1 MPAWASVEPAK
12 SHTSSSTSTGSG
24 DEDSQNDEDPK
35 EKVRSRAKDLAN
47 KLVNSSALKGGG
59 DKSSDEIAK
68 DADED
73 STNMGEFIGEI
84 TGDDG
89 KFDEEFATAAN
100 DALNEIHTEL
110 TTRLAALPEGPSPER
125 TELQAQIGRVQAL
138 QGFIANQAPPGSVLA
153 RGPGAS
159 GGAIAGTTGPGS
171 NSNGSALDV
180 AGKSGGTSDPGK
192 SSAKNSQLA
201 SNQGSTQPLKSL
213 PLPSAS
219 NTTSPQVSQP
229 AVAQAAPQNT
239 QTAQPAKSTAKPPTI
254 YTAAVDKATQAIK
267 ALEAN
272 FFGPKET
279 AKSEPS
285 TTQVASAKPTKEGV
299 VTARESVTQ
308 RPSAETPKSFT
319 PPALSTSLASVN
331 PSTTAATSAQRSST
345 AFSGDE
351 SFDFKEIESGPPAP
365 VIASAGSRPYA
376 PEAPRGVTT
385 IEQDFFA
392 QKTAAPI
399 ATAAPVETAQA
410 PDAPVQQD
418 VVSLRTVA
426 SSRGAL
432 SEFASEMK
440 RGLETLKE
448 RLTADGEPESESPV
462 QSVAVTNV
470 KPKTTTKPTPI
481 ESQVVSAP
489 TTAEAKPGGSV
500 LQFMN
505 LMKQKAQ
512 ENPA

>member
-1 MPAWASVEPAK
+1 M
-12 SHTSSSTSTGSG
+12 
-24 DEDSQNDEDPK
+24 
-35 EKVRSRAKDLAN
+35 
-47 KLVNSSALKGGG
+47 
-59 DKSSDEIAK
+59 
-68 DADED
+68 
-73 STNMGEFIGEI
+73 
-84 TGDDG
+84 
-89 KFDEEFATAAN
+89 
-100 DALNEIHTEL
+100 
-110 TTRLAALPEGPSPER
+110 
-125 TELQAQIGRVQAL
+125 
-138 QGFIANQAPPGSVLA
+138 
-153 RGPGAS
+153 
-159 GGAIAGTTGPGS
+159 
-171 NSNGSALDV
+171 
-180 AGKSGGTSDPGK
+180 
-192 SSAKNSQLA
+192 
-201 SNQGSTQPLKSL
+201 
-213 PLPSAS
+213 
-219 NTTSPQVSQP
+219 
-229 AVAQAAPQNT
+229 
-239 QTAQPAKSTAKPPTI
+239 
-254 YTAAVDKATQAIK
+254 
-267 ALEAN
+267 
-272 FFGPKET
+272 
-279 AKSEPS
+279 
-285 TTQVASAKPTKEGV
+285 
-299 VTARESVTQ
+299 
-308 RPSAETPKSFT
+308 
-319 PPALSTSLASVN
+319 
-331 PSTTAATSAQRSST
+331 
-345 AFSGDE
+345 
-351 SFDFKEIESGPPAP
+351 
-365 VIASAGSRPYA
+365 IASAGSRPYA